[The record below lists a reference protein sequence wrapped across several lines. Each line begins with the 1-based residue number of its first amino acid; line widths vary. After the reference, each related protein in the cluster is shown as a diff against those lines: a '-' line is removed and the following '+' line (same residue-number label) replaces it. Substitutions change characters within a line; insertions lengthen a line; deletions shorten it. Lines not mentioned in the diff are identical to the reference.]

1 MERLL
6 PPRLVV
12 VLLVV
17 SVAGGAW
24 LPGPG
29 PLPALIR
36 IGGAPVAVLGIVLT
50 VAAARVFE
58 RVGTNIVTTRDP
70 DLLVTTGPFALTRN
84 PMYLGFLVFLAGV
97 ALGVGTLWAA
107 VGPVVFLVVADRW
120 YIPFEER
127 RGSAV
132 FGAAFDRY
140 RATVRRWI
148 GRRSVAATR

>member
-1 MERLL
+1 
-6 PPRLVV
+6 V
-12 VLLVV
+12 
-17 SVAGGAW
+17 
-24 LPGPG
+24 
-29 PLPALIR
+29 R
-36 IGGAPVAVLGIVLT
+36 IAGAPLAALGIGLT

-58 RVGTNIVTTRDP
+58 RAGTNIVTTRDP

-84 PMYLGFLVFLAGV
+84 PMYLGFLLFLAGV
-97 ALGVGTLWAA
+97 ALGIGTLWAA

-140 RATVRRWI
+140 CANVRRWI
-148 GRRSVAATR
+148 GRRRVAATR